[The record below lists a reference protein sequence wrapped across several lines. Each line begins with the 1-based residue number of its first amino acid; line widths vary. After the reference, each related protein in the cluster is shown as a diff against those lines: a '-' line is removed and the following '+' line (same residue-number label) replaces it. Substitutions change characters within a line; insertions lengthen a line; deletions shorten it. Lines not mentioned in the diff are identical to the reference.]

1 MAVQRGRLSLVLQW
15 VHTAVGVA
23 KASSSMGKTARF
35 SHKVLGV
42 CLEQMAEATGSMLD
56 DENAPWDASSS
67 DDEEEYS
74 NVRLKTVRLYDAALF
89 ILQQVKPHL
98 HIWQK

>member
-1 MAVQRGRLSLVLQW
+1 MAVHRGRLSLVLQW
-15 VHTAVGVA
+15 VHTAVSVA

-42 CLEQMAEATGSMLD
+42 CLEQMAEATGTMLD
-56 DENAPWDASSS
+56 DENAPWDAFPSS

-74 NVRLKTVRLYDAALF
+74 NVRPKTVRLYDAALF
-89 ILQQVKPHL
+89 ILQQVK
-98 HIWQK
+98 